1 MTGFRDNTEKH
12 RFELEENGRLAF
24 ADYRIRDNGTYVLP
38 HVEADPALRGTGT
51 AGRLMAAI
59 VDDARAR
66 NLVLVPRCAYAVAWF
81 RRHKEAA
88 DVLD

>member
-12 RFELEENGRLAF
+12 RFELEENGLLAV
-24 ADYRIRDNGTYVLP
+24 ADYRIREDGSYALP

-51 AGRLMAAI
+51 AGRLMTAI
-59 VDDARAR
+59 VAEARAR

-81 RRHKEAA
+81 RRHKEAE
-88 DVLD
+88 DVLP